1 MLLKENATAEKL
13 RGGYYTPTALADFI
27 TRWGFTDNNVRR
39 VLEPSCGDGAFVESL
54 LAVEQPFSCT
64 AIEIIHDEMIKVQ
77 NMTTRNDHFN
87 VIHED
92 FYSWYRENLN
102 GERYDLVVGNPPY
115 IRYQYLS
122 EDQRE
127 EQSRIL
133 TSNGMRSN
141 KLINAWVSFVVACV
155 SLLDRNGKI
164 GFVIPA
170 ELLQVAYSEDLR
182 NYLMRNLQHITIVT
196 FRELVFEDIEQEVVL
211 LLGEKDVEHAEEHQ
225 IRILEFDNI
234 IDLVENFETNTVPF
248 VDIEFTNTK
257 WTRYFLSTKDNVL
270 INEIR
275 QSTDFIQFNEI
286 AEVDI
291 GITTGNNNFFCVD
304 RATAEDYGLIDIS
317 RPLIARSVSMDG
329 IYFNE
334 QVWQANVDRGAKA
347 YLLDFPTIDFEQYP
361 EGQRRYIIEGE
372 KRGEN
377 TGYKCR
383 IRNRWYQVPSIWTP
397 DAFFLR
403 RNYLY
408 PKFVLNDFNA
418 VSTDTMHRIR
428 FADGIDSRRAILAY
442 YNSITL
448 AFTEIEGRS
457 YGGGVLEILP
467 GEVEKIF
474 VPNLFQIE
482 LTDDYIEQLLHLID
496 DHVKKNDDILGIL
509 PEIDSR
515 ILVEILNI
523 PMETVTAF
531 RDMWLLLRNRR
542 LQRGR
547 NR

>member
-13 RGGYYTPTALADFI
+13 RGGYYTPTALTDFI
-27 TRWGFTDNNVRR
+27 TRWGFAENDIRR

-54 LAVEQPFSCT
+54 LAIEQPFSCT
-64 AIEIIHDEMIKVQ
+64 AIEIKYEEMIKVQ
-77 NMTTRNDHFN
+77 NMVSGNAHFN
-87 VIHED
+87 VLHED
-92 FYSWYRENLN
+92 FYSWYRRNLN
-102 GERYDLVVGNPPY
+102 GEKYHLIVGNPPY

-122 EDQRE
+122 EKQRE

-155 SLLDRNGKI
+155 SLLERNGKI
-164 GFVIPA
+164 GLVIPA

-182 NYLMRNLQHITIVT
+182 NYLMRNLQHITVVT

-211 LLGEKDVEHAEEHQ
+211 LLGEKDSNHEEEHQ

-234 IDLVENFETNTVPF
+234 RDLVENFETNTVPF
-248 VDIEFTNTK
+248 VDIELNNTK
-257 WTRYFLSTKDNVL
+257 WTRYFLSTNDNVL

-275 QSTDFIQFNEI
+275 HSPDFISFNEI

-291 GITTGNNNFFCVD
+291 GITTGNNDFFCVD
-304 RATAEDYGLIDIS
+304 RTTAADYDLLEIS

-347 YLLDFPTIDFEQYP
+347 YLLDFPSIDFEQYP
-361 EGQRRYIIEGE
+361 EGHRRYIIEGE
-372 KRGEN
+372 ARGEN
-377 TGYKCR
+377 SGYKCR
-383 IRNRWYQVPSIWTP
+383 IRNRWYQVPSIWAP
-397 DAFFLR
+397 HAFFLR

-428 FADGIDSRRAILAY
+428 FANGIDSKRALLSY

-467 GEVEKIF
+467 GEVEKIY
-474 VPNLFQIE
+474 VPNLFHLE
-482 LTDDYIEQLLHLID
+482 LTDNFVEELLHLID
-496 DHVKKNDDILGIL
+496 DHVKNNDDILGIL
-509 PEIDSR
+509 PEIDNR
-515 ILVEILNI
+515 ILVGLLNI
-523 PMETVTAF
+523 PPETVTAF
-531 RDMWLLLRNRR
+531 RNMWLLLRNRR
-542 LQRGR
+542 LERGR